1 MHQRV
6 HIARQIRYIL
16 WDMAVRDFD
25 QEIKT
30 LSATLVSIEKVVDL
44 PKLRS
49 ELQELEAVAGVPNL
63 WDNPEEAQKVT
74 SKLSRVQSEINRISG
89 LRERLDDL
97 PVLLELA
104 NNENDAGAIEEAS
117 KELDSLIKAIGDLE
131 VQTLLSGE
139 YDQRDALITIRSEAG
154 GVDAADWAEMVSRMF
169 LRYCE
174 LHQYQTQVLE
184 TSYAEEAGIKSTTFK
199 VTGSYA
205 YGTLSVEQGT
215 HRLVRISPFD
225 SQNRR
230 HTSFAGVEVVPVV
243 DQSDHIVIDEKDI
256 RVDVYRS
263 SGPGGQGVNTTDS
276 AVRITHIPTGI
287 VVSCQN
293 ERSQI
298 QNRATAM
305 AVLQSK
311 LLEKRNQEERAKIDA
326 LRGDNSGS
334 WGNQIRS
341 YVLHPYQMVK
351 DHRTDFE
358 TGNTQ
363 AVLNGELDGF
373 IEAGI
378 RWRRSASSK

>member
-1 MHQRV
+1 MS
-6 HIARQIRYIL
+6 A
-16 WDMAVRDFD
+16 RDFD

-49 ELQELEAVAGVPNL
+49 ELQELEAAAGVPNL

-89 LRERLDDL
+89 LRQRLDDL

-104 NNENDAGAIEEAS
+104 NNENDAGSIEEAS
-117 KELDSLIKAIGDLE
+117 KELDSLIKAIGELE